1 MDSSGPQGDCYDDV
15 MMRVRAARAA
25 LDRAATSLAALAT
38 SRNGNTTEPLERLR
52 TELDAGFACDTYRSE
67 PST

>member
-15 MMRVRAARAA
+15 MMRVRAARTA
-25 LDRAATSLAALAT
+25 LDRAAVGLAALAT
-38 SRNGNTTEPLERLR
+38 SRNGSSAEVLQRLQ

-67 PST
+67 RST

>member
-25 LDRAATSLAALAT
+25 LDRAATGLAALAT
-38 SRNGNTTEPLERLR
+38 SRNGDSAELLERLR
-52 TELDAGFACDTYRSE
+52 TELDVGFACDTYRSAL
-67 PST
+67 PT